1 MEDFKSHALEGE
13 IQMGQLSTT
22 GLFEHLLRIEK
33 EVGELRRALLK
44 LHGAEL
50 AQKKPGSL
58 RGLWRG
64 IMHEETDFVDAKAS
78 LFPDK
83 EF

>member
-1 MEDFKSHALEGE
+1 MHVQGE
-13 IQMGQLSTT
+13 SQMGQLSTA

-50 AQKKPGSL
+50 AQKHPGSL

-64 IMHEETDFVDAKAS
+64 VMLEDADFVDAKAS

>member
-1 MEDFKSHALEGE
+1 
-13 IQMGQLSTT
+13 MGQLSTT

-44 LHGAEL
+44 FHGAEL
-50 AQKKPGSL
+50 AQHNPGSL
-58 RGLWRG
+58 RGVWRDVVLDDQ
-64 IMHEETDFVDAKAS
+64 DFADAQAS

-83 EF
+83 DF

>member
-1 MEDFKSHALEGE
+1 
-13 IQMGQLSTT
+13 MGQLSTT

-50 AQKKPGSL
+50 AQQNPGSL
-58 RGLWRG
+58 RGVWRG
-64 IMHEETDFVDAKAS
+64 VVLDDQDFTEAKTS

-83 EF
+83 DF